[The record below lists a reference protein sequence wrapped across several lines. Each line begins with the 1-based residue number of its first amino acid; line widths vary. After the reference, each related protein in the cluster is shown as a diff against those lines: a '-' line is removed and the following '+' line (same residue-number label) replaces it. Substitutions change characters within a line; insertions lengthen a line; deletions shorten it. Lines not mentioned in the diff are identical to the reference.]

1 MAKLLKVDLKRIFK
15 DKLLLVVAIIG
26 VVLAL
31 TTPLIYKFIY
41 LFIGADDTGLLGS
54 LLSIKTMF
62 YSSFSLSNN
71 IGFIIP
77 VFLLIIMSKDFSY
90 GTIRNKIISG
100 SSRTNVF
107 LSMFIS
113 CSIVIVLAMLAYAAL
128 NGLLTVALFSN
139 EMAPIT
145 KEGVLYFILSIL
157 FEILIYIFIA
167 ALLSFINVFAKNAG
181 LKIILYVAL
190 AFGLIMIYSIIQVAM
205 SVLII
210 NGTENQLLID
220 LLEALLKLNVFYSN
234 AGIIGAVDKY
244 IAEDIIYILV
254 STILGT
260 GLFVFLGIV
269 SMNKKDIK

>member
-1 MAKLLKVDLKRIFK
+1 MAKLLKVDLKRILK

-41 LFIGADDTGLLGS
+41 LFLGADDTGLLGS

-139 EMAPIT
+139 EMASIT
-145 KEGVLYFILSIL
+145 KEGVSYFVLSIL

-190 AFGLIMIYSIIQVAM
+190 AFGLMMIYSIIQVSM

>member
-1 MAKLLKVDLKRIFK
+1 M
-15 DKLLLVVAIIG
+15 
-26 VVLAL
+26 
-31 TTPLIYKFIY
+31 
-41 LFIGADDTGLLGS
+41 
-54 LLSIKTMF
+54 
-62 YSSFSLSNN
+62 
-71 IGFIIP
+71 
-77 VFLLIIMSKDFSY
+77 
-90 GTIRNKIISG
+90 
-100 SSRTNVF
+100 
-107 LSMFIS
+107 
-113 CSIVIVLAMLAYAAL
+113 
-128 NGLLTVALFSN
+128 
-139 EMAPIT
+139 
-145 KEGVLYFILSIL
+145 

-190 AFGLIMIYSIIQVAM
+190 AFGLMMIYSIIQVSM

>member
-41 LFIGADDTGLLGS
+41 LFLGVDDTGLLGS

-139 EMAPIT
+139 EMASIT
-145 KEGVLYFILSIL
+145 KEGVLYFVLSIL

-181 LKIILYVAL
+181 LKIILYVAS
-190 AFGLIMIYSIIQVAM
+190 AFGLIMIYSIVQVSM

>member
-145 KEGVLYFILSIL
+145 KEGVLYFVLSIL

-190 AFGLIMIYSIIQVAM
+190 AFGLIMIYSIVQVSM

>member
-145 KEGVLYFILSIL
+145 KEGVLYFVLSIL

-190 AFGLIMIYSIIQVAM
+190 AFGLIMIYSIVQVSM

-210 NGTENQLLID
+210 NGTENQLLMD

>member
-41 LFIGADDTGLLGS
+41 LFLGADDTDLLGS

-139 EMAPIT
+139 EMASIT
-145 KEGVLYFILSIL
+145 KEGVLYFVLSIL

-190 AFGLIMIYSIIQVAM
+190 AFGLIMIYSIVQVSM

-260 GLFVFLGIV
+260 GLFVFLGLV
-269 SMNKKDIK
+269 SLNKKDIK

>member
-145 KEGVLYFILSIL
+145 KEGVLYFVLSIL

-190 AFGLIMIYSIIQVAM
+190 AFGLIMIYSIVQVSM

-210 NGTENQLLID
+210 NGTENQLLMD

-269 SMNKKDIK
+269 LMNKKDIK

>member
-1 MAKLLKVDLKRIFK
+1 MAKLLKVDLKRILK

-26 VVLAL
+26 VVLSL

-41 LFIGADDTGLLGS
+41 LFLGADDTGLLGS

-139 EMAPIT
+139 EMASIT
-145 KEGVLYFILSIL
+145 KEGVLYFVLSIL

-190 AFGLIMIYSIIQVAM
+190 AFGLMMIYSIVQVSM

>member
-41 LFIGADDTGLLGS
+41 LFLGADDTDLLGS

-139 EMAPIT
+139 EMASIT
-145 KEGVLYFILSIL
+145 KEGVLYFVLSIL

-190 AFGLIMIYSIIQVAM
+190 AFGLIMIYSIVQVSM

-210 NGTENQLLID
+210 NGTENQLLMD

>member
-41 LFIGADDTGLLGS
+41 LFLGADDTGLLGS

-139 EMAPIT
+139 EMASIT
-145 KEGVLYFILSIL
+145 KEGVLYFVLSIL

-190 AFGLIMIYSIIQVAM
+190 AFGLIMIYSIVQVSM

>member
-1 MAKLLKVDLKRIFK
+1 MAKLLKVDLKRILK

-41 LFIGADDTGLLGS
+41 LFLGADDTGLLGS

-139 EMAPIT
+139 EMASIT
-145 KEGVLYFILSIL
+145 KEGVLYFVLSIL

-190 AFGLIMIYSIIQVAM
+190 AFGLMMIYSIVQVSM

-220 LLEALLKLNVFYSN
+220 LLEALLKLKGN
-234 AGIIGAVDKY
+234 D
-244 IAEDIIYILV
+244 
-254 STILGT
+254 
-260 GLFVFLGIV
+260 FLPW
-269 SMNKKDIK
+269 

>member
-41 LFIGADDTGLLGS
+41 LFLGADDTGLLES

-139 EMAPIT
+139 EMASIT
-145 KEGVLYFILSIL
+145 KEGVLYFVLSIL

-190 AFGLIMIYSIIQVAM
+190 AFGLMMIYSIVQVSM

>member
-41 LFIGADDTGLLGS
+41 LFLGADDTGLLGS

-139 EMAPIT
+139 EMASIT
-145 KEGVLYFILSIL
+145 KEGVLYFVLSIL

-190 AFGLIMIYSIIQVAM
+190 AFGLMMIYSIIQVSM

-269 SMNKKDIK
+269 SMNKKEIK

>member
-1 MAKLLKVDLKRIFK
+1 MAKLLKVDLKRILK

-145 KEGVLYFILSIL
+145 KDGVLYFVLSIL

-205 SVLII
+205 SVLVI
-210 NGTENQLLID
+210 NGTENQLLMD

>member
-41 LFIGADDTGLLGS
+41 LFLGADDTDLLGS

-145 KEGVLYFILSIL
+145 KEGVLYFVLSIL

-190 AFGLIMIYSIIQVAM
+190 AFGLIMIYSIVQVSM

-210 NGTENQLLID
+210 NGTENQLLMD

>member
-41 LFIGADDTGLLGS
+41 LFLGVDDTGLLGS

-139 EMAPIT
+139 EMASIT
-145 KEGVLYFILSIL
+145 KEGVLYFVLSIS

-181 LKIILYVAL
+181 LKIILYVAS
-190 AFGLIMIYSIIQVAM
+190 AFGLIMIYSIVQVSM

>member
-41 LFIGADDTGLLGS
+41 LFLGADDTGLLGS

-139 EMAPIT
+139 EMASIT
-145 KEGVLYFILSIL
+145 KEGVLYFVLSIL

-190 AFGLIMIYSIIQVAM
+190 AFGLMMIYSIVQVSM

>member
-41 LFIGADDTGLLGS
+41 LFLGADDTDLLGS

-139 EMAPIT
+139 EMASIT
-145 KEGVLYFILSIL
+145 KEGVLYFVLSIL

-190 AFGLIMIYSIIQVAM
+190 AFGLIMIYSIVQVSM

>member
-41 LFIGADDTGLLGS
+41 LFLGVDDTGLLGS

-139 EMAPIT
+139 EMAAIT
-145 KEGVLYFILSIL
+145 KEGVLYFVLSIS

-190 AFGLIMIYSIIQVAM
+190 AFGLIMIYSIVQVSM

-244 IAEDIIYILV
+244 IAEDIIYISV

>member
-145 KEGVLYFILSIL
+145 KEGVLYFVLSIL

-190 AFGLIMIYSIIQVAM
+190 AFGLIMIYSIVQVAM

-210 NGTENQLLID
+210 NGTENQLLMD

>member
-1 MAKLLKVDLKRIFK
+1 MAKLLKVDLKRILK

-41 LFIGADDTGLLGS
+41 LFLGADDTGLLGS

-139 EMAPIT
+139 ELASIT
-145 KEGVLYFILSIL
+145 KEGVLYFVLSIL

-190 AFGLIMIYSIIQVAM
+190 AFGLMMIYSIVQVSM

>member
-90 GTIRNKIISG
+90 GTIRNKMISG

-167 ALLSFINVFAKNAG
+167 ALLSFINVFAKNVG

-190 AFGLIMIYSIIQVAM
+190 AFGLIMIYSIVQVAM
-205 SVLII
+205 SVLVI
-210 NGTENQLLID
+210 NGTENQLLMD

>member
-41 LFIGADDTGLLGS
+41 LFLGADDTGLLGS

-139 EMAPIT
+139 EMASIT
-145 KEGVLYFILSIL
+145 KEGVLYFVLSIS

-190 AFGLIMIYSIIQVAM
+190 AFGLIMIYSIVQVSM